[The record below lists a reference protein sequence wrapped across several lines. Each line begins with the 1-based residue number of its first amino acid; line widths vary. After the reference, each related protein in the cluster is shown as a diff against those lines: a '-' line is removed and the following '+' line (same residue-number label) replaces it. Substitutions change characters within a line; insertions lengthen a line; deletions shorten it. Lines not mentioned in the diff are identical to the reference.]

1 MLRSKDQIRAWAKE
15 VLFLMTLTLFFVN
28 FYLIVIL
35 FFFLGMS
42 KSFIYEPQPLT
53 TYEGGQA
60 RFSCQI
66 NAVPAATVSW
76 YKDGIELP
84 QNDSRFV
91 FLFFLPFS
99 SSLLLFS
106 KEIPT
111 FFTK

>member
-1 MLRSKDQIRAWAKE
+1 
-15 VLFLMTLTLFFVN
+15 
-28 FYLIVIL
+28 
-35 FFFLGMS
+35 MS

-91 FLFFLPFS
+91 CLFFQRNSNLPRKICLSNLSHCKGREMSINDLVPGPCTIGGSLAS
-99 SSLLLFS
+99 SFITTDVYWLLRN
-106 KEIPT
+106 K
-111 FFTK
+111 

>member
-1 MLRSKDQIRAWAKE
+1 
-15 VLFLMTLTLFFVN
+15 
-28 FYLIVIL
+28 
-35 FFFLGMS
+35 MS

-91 FLFFLPFS
+91 CLFVFSKKFES
-99 SSLLLFS
+99 SSENKFIKSFPLQ
-106 KEIPT
+106 E
-111 FFTK
+111 